1 MGLAPQLSIER
12 GRYYSMSMMKSDVI
26 TMSMMK
32 MEDSNNIFDSAVTVG
47 IGGPSSSKATK
58 TKKGDDYSN
67 TPTRRPKAAKA
78 KEGVDAAIKDD
89 NKESKTGK
97 GGKGLSIAAA
107 SSSVTYANSGKNPE
121 ALPSQLSSP
130 SILPYFG
137 GTDGETC
144 RQSTVNAWKATN
156 TPFHDELDAVISTTL
171 YQTAKSY
178 CQSQIDLYNIASG
191 VVCLLEEQNSNSNYN
206 LSYGEFWM
214 NGNIYFDGDYDLA
227 SMFSQTANFTN
238 VGDASSC
245 LADCYTGG
253 PGCIDL
259 APWLVNYGQVS
270 VEQYCSLQWGQIDTM
285 YNEIKLCAAKAI
297 GNPSNMTQLEYVNE
311 FRYQLATQQEC
322 SYKSCFP
329 ELDNAIV
336 ATSCPSI
343 TTNPPTNEPTP
354 VIDPPREIP
363 TINNG
368 VYGHGAVTD
377 LTSIIILLVGTW
389 LVF

>member
-1 MGLAPQLSIER
+1 M
-12 GRYYSMSMMKSDVI
+12 SMSMMK
-26 TMSMMK
+26 T
-32 MEDSNNIFDSAVTVG
+32 EDTNIFASAVTVG
-47 IGGPSSSKATK
+47 ILGTSPSPLSSKATK
-58 TKKGDDYSN
+58 EGDDYSN
-67 TPTRRPKAAKA
+67 MHTRRPKTAKA
-78 KEGVDAAIKDD
+78 KEGVDAAMKDD
-89 NKESKTGK
+89 NKKSKTGK
-97 GGKGLSIAAA
+97 EIANISKSGKELSIAAA
-107 SSSVTYANSGKNPE
+107 AASNSTSIMYAKSGKNPE

-144 RQSTVNAWKATN
+144 RRSTVNAWKATN
-156 TPFHDELDAVISTTL
+156 TPFKNELDAVISTNL

-178 CQSQIDLYNIASG
+178 CQSQIDLLNIASG
-191 VVCLLEEQNSNSNYN
+191 VVCLLEQGRNYN

-214 NGNIYFDGDYDLA
+214 NGDIYFDGDYDLA
-227 SMFSQTANFTN
+227 SLFLKTANFTE
-238 VGDASSC
+238 VGGDTATC

-259 APWLVNYGQVS
+259 SSWLVNYGQVS
-270 VEQYCSLQWGQIDTM
+270 VEQYCNLQWGQIDTM
-285 YNEIKLCAAKAI
+285 YNEIKICAAKAI
-297 GNPSNMTQLEYVNE
+297 SNPLSTGMTQLEYVNE

-343 TTNPPTNEPTP
+343 TTNPPTNDT

-363 TINNG
+363 TVNNG
-368 VYGHGAVTD
+368 VYEQGAVTEYT
-377 LTSIIILLVGTW
+377 TSIIILLVGTW
-389 LVF
+389 LVW

>member
-1 MGLAPQLSIER
+1 
-12 GRYYSMSMMKSDVI
+12 MSMPMMKLDVI

-32 MEDSNNIFDSAVTVG
+32 VENSNNIFASAVTVG

-58 TKKGDDYSN
+58 EGDDYSN

-78 KEGVDAAIKDD
+78 KEGVDAAMKDD

-97 GGKGLSIAAA
+97 GGKGLSIAANA
-107 SSSVTYANSGKNPE
+107 SSSSVTYAKSGKNPE

-156 TPFHDELDAVISTTL
+156 TPFQDELDAVISTSL

-191 VVCLLEEQNSNSNYN
+191 VVCLLEEQSNNYN
-206 LSYGEFWM
+206 LPYGEFWM

-343 TTNPPTNEPTP
+343 TTNPPTNKPTP
-354 VIDPPREIP
+354 VIDPPGEIP

>member
-1 MGLAPQLSIER
+1 M
-12 GRYYSMSMMKSDVI
+12 
-26 TMSMMK
+26 
-32 MEDSNNIFDSAVTVG
+32 
-47 IGGPSSSKATK
+47 
-58 TKKGDDYSN
+58 
-67 TPTRRPKAAKA
+67 
-78 KEGVDAAIKDD
+78 
-89 NKESKTGK
+89 ESKTGK
-97 GGKGLSIAAA
+97 EIANISKSGKGLSIA
-107 SSSVTYANSGKNPE
+107 SGKNPE
-121 ALPSQLSSP
+121 ELPPPLSSP

-156 TPFHDELDAVISTTL
+156 TPFQDELDAVISTSL

-178 CQSQIDLYNIASG
+178 CQSQINMYNIASG
-191 VVCLLEEQNSNSNYN
+191 VVCLLEEQNSNSSYN

-227 SMFSQTANFTN
+227 SIFSQTSNFTM
-238 VGDASSC
+238 VGDTSSC

-253 PGCIDL
+253 PGCIDVSSY
-259 APWLVNYGQVS
+259 LVNYGQVS
-270 VEQYCSLQWGQIDTM
+270 VEQYCNLQWGQIDTM

-297 GNPSNMTQLEYVNE
+297 GNPSSTTGMTQLEYVNE

-336 ATSCPSI
+336 ATSCPTNI
-343 TTNPPTNEPTP
+343 TINPPTNETATNPPTNETTP

-368 VYGHGAVTD
+368 VYGQGAVTD

-389 LVF
+389 LVW